1 MKRAFKG
8 VCHIKTPS
16 LCVKA
21 VCINIVGRPMMILTE
36 FMESGSL
43 DNFLKVAVLIK
54 LSSPPGPKLE
64 LRPWWP
70 CTFHGINR
78 FLHL

>member
-1 MKRAFKG
+1 
-8 VCHIKTPS
+8 
-16 LCVKA
+16 
-21 VCINIVGRPMMILTE
+21 MMILTE

-54 LSSPPGPKLE
+54 LSSQPGPKLE

-70 CTFHGINR
+70 STFHGLNR
-78 FLHL
+78 FPLLYFCTSKVRELEVIRPIFASL